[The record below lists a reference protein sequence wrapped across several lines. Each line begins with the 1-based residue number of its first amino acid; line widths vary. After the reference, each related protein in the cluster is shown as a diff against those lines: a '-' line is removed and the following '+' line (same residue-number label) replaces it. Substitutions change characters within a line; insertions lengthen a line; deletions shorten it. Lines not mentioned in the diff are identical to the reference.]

1 MEDDDLMLTKTVD
14 GNVLKAQAKEAINE
28 FNTESSKADEK
39 EREMWDYVIE
49 KHGRRE
55 FDEVYRVLVKYKND
69 RFSD

>member
-14 GNVLKAQAKEAINE
+14 GNVIKAQAKEAINE

>member
-1 MEDDDLMLTKTVD
+1 MLTKTAD
-14 GNVLKAQAKEAINE
+14 GNQIKAQANKAINE

-49 KHGRRE
+49 KHGRKE
-55 FDEVYRVLVKYKND
+55 FDAVYKVLLKYKND